1 MRADG
6 SSPDRTQL
14 NISPGIGGGEWGD
27 IDRVSYGL
35 VTGRVNHVPQGLFGI
50 LDATA
55 FRVPVPQEDQLL
67 LLPGPQPTHT
77 LSVHL
82 KEAIE
87 RDSYGNATIRYI
99 VHAYK
104 QASAAKHLD
113 DSEAEETFVQ
123 HDDLVLVTSVIH
135 NVAESKQRR
144 HVGQDSAAPH
154 RVAFVRDKHLLFISS
169 DGIVQHDGVLILI
182 RRGEV
187 ILWSKQEKIWLMR
200 IK

>member
-1 MRADG
+1 MGWSQDELIMFLRACLAFWMLPRSG
-6 SSPDRTQL
+6 FRFRRKTSSCCCPAHSPRTHSRFTWRKQ
-14 NISPGIGGGEWGD
+14 
-27 IDRVSYGL
+27 
-35 VTGRVNHVPQGLFGI
+35 Q
-50 LDATA
+50 
-55 FRVPVPQEDQLL
+55 
-67 LLPGPQPTHT
+67 
-77 LSVHL
+77 
-82 KEAIE
+82 

-99 VHAYK
+99 VQAYK

-113 DSEAEETFVQ
+113 DSEAKETFVQ

-187 ILWSKQEKIWLMR
+187 ILWSKQEKKNWLKR